1 MAPGLS
7 VILGSDQG
15 QTVMGRRADPTLRR
29 PQALHLIA
37 HAPQRLH
44 QEVAVDCTDVIYATA
59 SEEIEVRRWAF
70 LHK

>member
-15 QTVMGRRADPTLRR
+15 QTVMGQRADPTLRR

-37 HAPQRLH
+37 HARQRLH
-44 QEVAVDCTDVIYATA
+44 QEVAVDYTD
-59 SEEIEVRRWAF
+59 
-70 LHK
+70 